1 MKILS
6 IDRKKCNGCGACQA
20 ICSLVKKEQ
29 MRPSE
34 SRIRVRRVGGPDT
47 QYASVC
53 QHCAEPVCVSAC
65 MRGIIDK
72 DPATGIVS
80 RKVEDCFTC
89 AACRVMCPIG
99 AVVYDSDLDA
109 FVTCDFCGGDPV
121 CAKVCPTGALRYE
134 DVSEASSDFRNKY
147 ARSVFAPTEREAE

>member
-6 IDRKKCNGCGACQA
+6 IDRSKCNGCGACQS
-20 ICSLVKKEQ
+20 ICSLVKKGE

-47 QYASVC
+47 QYVSVC

-72 DPATGIVS
+72 DPVTGIVS
-80 RKVEDCFTC
+80 RKTEDCFTC
-89 AACRVMCPIG
+89 AACKVMCPAG
-99 AVVYDSDLDA
+99 AVVYDSDMDA
-109 FVTCDFCGGDPV
+109 FVTCDLCGGDPACV
-121 CAKVCPTGALRYE
+121 KVCPTGALRYE
-134 DVSEASSDFRNKY
+134 EPGMASADFRNQY
-147 ARSVFAPTEREAE
+147 AQSILGAKEAE